1 MLKFLKIR
9 NVKNPEREKG
19 NAGIDLFI
27 PTDIKPIILKPLER
41 VTIPSGLKVR
51 IELSE
56 ALSLFNL
63 GIDLLVENKSGVSTK
78 KGLLVTACEIDE
90 NYTGEIHIGVVNVS
104 NNDVTIYPNE
114 KIVQVVPRVYINEQI
129 QITENEKDFYKGFT
143 WTNRGDN
150 GFGSTNE

>member
-9 NVKNPEREKG
+9 NVKNPEREAG

-27 PTDIKPIILKPLER
+27 PNDFEPLTLRPLER
-41 VTIPSGLKVR
+41 IIIPSGLKVR

-104 NNDVTIYPNE
+104 NNDVTIYPKEN
-114 KIVQVVPRVYINEQI
+114 IVQVVPRVYINEQI
-129 QITENEKDFYKGFT
+129 QKTENKNHFYKGFK
-143 WTNRGDN
+143 WTNRGEN
-150 GFGSTNE
+150 GFGSTN